1 MSWTSV
7 PRTLLYYYGV
17 VVLLGM
23 VAFVVSLFVMGGGR
37 PTGPGLFFSLAVVN
51 LGVVCHLLYR
61 TAQVLSEPDPPEE
74 AQVTGRRRKELQR
87 EYQALKR
94 ALKELE
100 LDHAMGKLSEGD
112 YGEIRARYRER
123 AVRVLRQLD
132 QAESYRKQIEMDLRA
147 RTEAL
152 AMQRGTE
159 APARDKTTPACPS
172 CGQTNDAD
180 AAFCKKCGVRLG
192 ARAAE
197 A

>member
-1 MSWTSV
+1 MIWARV
-7 PRTLLYYYGV
+7 PRTLLWYYGG
-17 VVLLGM
+17 VLLM
-23 VAFVVSLFVMGGGR
+23 AAVAFVVSLFVMGGGR
-37 PTGPGLFFSLAVVN
+37 PTGPGLFFTLSVLN
-51 LGVVCHLLYR
+51 LGVVGHLLYR
-61 TAQVLSEPDPPEE
+61 TARVLSEPDPPEE
-74 AQVTGRRRKELQR
+74 VHTSGRRRKELER

-132 QAESYRKQIEMDLRA
+132 QAESYRKQIENDLRA

-152 AMQRGTE
+152 AAQRE
-159 APARDKTTPACPS
+159 ARPDPVEKAALNCPAC
-172 CGQTNDAD
+172 GAMNDAD
-180 AAFCKKCGVRLG
+180 AAFCKKCGARLD